1 MSATLC
7 LQSSQQNLGR
17 QGKSENQIEFV
28 KIAEKIRLGHPTRV
42 IGRGHAWPVKGWE
55 EGIGLEF
62 VPCKE
67 IFSERLV

>member
-1 MSATLC
+1 MSVILC

-55 EGIGLEF
+55 EGIRFEF
-62 VPCKE
+62 VPCRE
-67 IFSERLV
+67 MFSERLV